1 MELTQ
6 SILNTIMAETRFHAV
21 SCKCCGKPILPKI
34 ELLPDD
40 TLHFVMIE
48 FELRGGLGNQVQFSP
63 ACESCAK
70 KLRLFGGTNPK
81 SE

>member
-6 SILNTIMAETRFHAV
+6 SILDTLMAETQFHAA

-48 FELRGGLGNQVQFSP
+48 FELRGGLGNQSLFYP
-63 ACESCAK
+63 ACEACAK
-70 KLRLFGGTNPK
+70 KFSLLRGTNPK